1 MTRRL
6 AALGI
11 VLLLAL
17 ALARVTAPA
26 AGPRTTAL
34 ALGIAL
40 LAASLA
46 GDLLERARLPRLTG
60 YLLFGVVCG
69 PYLLNIITRPMA
81 RDLQLIDNLAVALIA
96 LVAGLEMNLGRL
108 RRSLKAI
115 LALAGTTIGLMY
127 VALLAVLWAAW
138 PWLPIDPAASGLLRF
153 AQAAVLTTI
162 VVSFSPAATM
172 AVIAESRA
180 RGPLTE
186 ITLAVVIM
194 AEIVLIVGFT
204 LVVQL
209 LRHAAGAGPGADV
222 GVSALLAWEL
232 IGSLA
237 LGSLLGALFALYLHH
252 VGREVSIVLL
262 FLCVVLTQL
271 SRALH
276 TEMLLTALAAGFV
289 VENLVPPEGD
299 ALKDA
304 VERGSPPVLVVFFA
318 AAGASLQIDAL
329 AEVGVLA
336 VALAGLRMLLLR
348 SGVMLGT
355 RLPSV
360 PDPPGRLVWMGL
372 VSQAGVVLGLAIVVA
387 RQFPGWGLRLQTVV
401 VALVAIN
408 QFLGPAVFRLALAR
422 AGEVGGADRQVP
434 STSA

>member
-6 AALGI
+6 AALAL
-11 VLLLAL
+11 VLAMAL
-17 ALARVTAPA
+17 ALGQLAEGEGRS
-26 AGPRTTAL
+26 RTTAL
-34 ALGIAL
+34 ALGVAL

-69 PYLLNIITRPMA
+69 PSLLNIITRPMA

-96 LVAGLEMNLGRL
+96 LVAGLEMNVGRL

-115 LALAGTTIGLMY
+115 LALGGTTIAVMY
-127 VALLAVLWAAW
+127 VVLLLVLWAAW
-138 PWLPIDPAASGLLRF
+138 PWLPIDPSASGLLRF
-153 AQAAVLTTI
+153 AQAAGLTTI

-186 ITLAVVIM
+186 ITLAVVIL
-194 AEIVLIVGFT
+194 AEIALIVGFT
-204 LVVQL
+204 LVLQL
-209 LRHAAGAGPGADV
+209 LRHAAGAGGGGGA
-222 GVSALLAWEL
+222 GVVALLAWEL
-232 IGSLA
+232 VGSLA
-237 LGSLLGALFALYLHH
+237 LGSLLGALFAAYLHH
-252 VGREVSIVLL
+252 VGREVPIVLL
-262 FLCVVLTQL
+262 LLCVVLTQL
-271 SRALH
+271 SRAFH

-329 AEVGVLA
+329 AEVGLLA
-336 VALAGLRMLLLR
+336 VALAALRMGLLR
-348 SGVMLGT
+348 AGVALGT
-355 RLPSV
+355 RLPGV

-372 VSQAGVVLGLAIVVA
+372 VSQAGVVLGLAITMA

-422 AGEVGGADRQVP
+422 AGEVGRAGAGTP
-434 STSA
+434 TSA

>member
-6 AALGI
+6 AALAL
-11 VLLLAL
+11 VLVLAFTL
-17 ALARVTAPA
+17 GQV
-26 AGPRTTAL
+26 AGAEGGRRTTAF
-34 ALGIAL
+34 ALGVAL

-81 RDLQLIDNLAVALIA
+81 RDLQLIDSLAVALIA
-96 LVAGLEMNLGRL
+96 FVAGLEMNVGRL
-108 RRSLKAI
+108 RRSLTAI
-115 LALAGTTIGLMY
+115 LALGGATIGLMY
-127 VALLAVLWAAW
+127 LALLPVLWAAW

-153 AQAAVLTTI
+153 AQAAALTTI

-180 RGPLTE
+180 RGPLAE
-186 ITLAVVIM
+186 MTLAVVIM
-194 AEIVLIVGFT
+194 AEILLIVGFT
-204 LVVQL
+204 LVLQL
-209 LRHAAGAGPGADV
+209 LRHVSGGGADPGV
-222 GVSALLAWEL
+222 GVPALLAWEL
-232 IGSLA
+232 LGSLA

-262 FLCVVLTQL
+262 LLCVVLTQL
-271 SRALH
+271 SKAFH

-329 AEVGVLA
+329 AEVGLLA
-336 VALAGLRMLLLR
+336 VALAVLRMTLLR
-348 SGVMLGT
+348 AGAALGT
-355 RLPSV
+355 RLPAV
-360 PDPPGRLVWMGL
+360 PDPPGGFVWMGL
-372 VSQAGVVLGLAIVVA
+372 VSQAGVVLGLAITVA
-387 RQFPGWGLRLQTVV
+387 RQFPGWGLRLQTLV

-408 QFLGPAVFRLALAR
+408 QFLGPAVFRLALGR
-422 AGEVGGADRQVP
+422 AGEVGAADR
-434 STSA
+434 

>member
-11 VLLLAL
+11 VLAL
-17 ALARVTAPA
+17 AFGLTGLGGTGAS
-26 AGPRTTAL
+26 PRTTAL
-34 ALGIAL
+34 ALGVAL

-46 GDLLERARLPRLTG
+46 GDLLERVRLPRLTG

-81 RDLQLIDNLAVALIA
+81 RDLQLIDSLAVALIA
-96 LVAGLEMNLGRL
+96 LVAGLEMNVGRL
-108 RRSLKAI
+108 RRSLGAI
-115 LALAGTTIGLMY
+115 LALGGTTIGVMY
-127 VALLAVLWAAW
+127 VGLLSVLWATW
-138 PWLPIDPAASGLLRF
+138 PWLPIDPSATGLLRV
-153 AQAAVLTTI
+153 AQAAALTTI

-204 LVVQL
+204 LVLQL
-209 LRHAAGAGPGADV
+209 LRQAVGGGADPGV
-222 GVSALLAWEL
+222 GVPALLAWEL
-232 IGSLA
+232 VGSLA

-252 VGREVSIVLL
+252 VGREVPIVLL
-262 FLCVVLTQL
+262 LLCVVLTQF
-271 SRALH
+271 SRAFH

-304 VERGSPPVLVVFFA
+304 VEGGSPPVLVVFFA
-318 AAGASLQIDAL
+318 AAGASLQMDAL
-329 AEVGVLA
+329 AEVGLLA
-336 VALAGLRMLLLR
+336 VALAALRMGLLR
-348 SGVMLGT
+348 AGTALGA
-355 RLPSV
+355 RLPAV

-372 VSQAGVVLGLAIVVA
+372 VSQAGVVLGLAITMA
-387 RQFPGWGLRLQTVV
+387 RQFPGWGARLQTVV
-401 VALVAIN
+401 VALVAVN
-408 QFLGPAVFRLALAR
+408 QFLGPAVFRLALGR
-422 AGEVGGADRQVP
+422 AGEVGAADRIRP
-434 STSA
+434 